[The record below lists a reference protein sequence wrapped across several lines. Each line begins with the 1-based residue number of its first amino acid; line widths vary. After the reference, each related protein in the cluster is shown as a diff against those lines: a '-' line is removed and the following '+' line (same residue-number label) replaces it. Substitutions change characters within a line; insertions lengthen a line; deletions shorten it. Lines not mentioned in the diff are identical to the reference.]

1 MIGRAL
7 LLAAL
12 AACACTGR
20 AQTAAARAIQY
31 AGGQGAALRGNPM
44 EPSGF
49 PPGGPRDG
57 SLPQAA
63 PTALKAF
70 RVLRAGNVS
79 KSGDRVRLT
88 GGAAVAYEGYEA
100 YAEQIEGDLKTKV
113 FDLTGSAKLVGADG
127 IVRADTLRV
136 DFERKRFWATGSS
149 SQLAP
154 ALLKG
159 RVLADVYVE
168 GESTAGTESHVHTE
182 DGTLT
187 TCNLEHPHFD
197 LAASKIDVYPGR
209 RAILRRVDLK
219 VFDRTLLRVPYV
231 SLPLREDAD
240 RYLPDVGQSSDE
252 GYYVKTK
259 IGVGL
264 ARNDSFDAR
273 LDYYSKLGPG
283 LGADYDYK
291 TAATDGRLRI
301 YSVLGDTQTLE
312 ATSRH
317 RQKFRFGELQLDG
330 SLQSRN
336 YLDAPNTTTML
347 NRASMNFARRDG
359 TSRLSLNR
367 TSTEQGSFEY
377 TQQTVQLS
385 DSRRFGRRANQ
396 NLDLAWVTSR
406 SVASSRIVERERIDV
421 RYRYREETRPA
432 TAEFEYTRS
441 IPVGANANF
450 FNSTDRTPALTLRS
464 DTGRLFGSGLGAR
477 IPANLQLSLGE
488 FRDPVTK
495 GTLQRG
501 SFEMDTSRT
510 SRLSKG
516 LSLSTDG
523 RFVQGMYSD
532 DTAQYAT
539 GLGANLRWEYGA
551 RSAVN
556 VRYAFLDWHGYSPLQ
571 FDRLSRT
578 NFASLDWSA
587 RPLSTWTLGIQTG
600 YDFGRADEIGDVS
613 RWQTVG
619 LRSEWRPKS
628 WFQFRTLA
636 NYDTTRESLGTV
648 RFDALYKPG
657 ATTVSLGARYD
668 GISKEWGSANLFVDG
683 LKYGRLKFSTVLAY
697 NGYLKQFEATHYS
710 FTYDLHC
717 AEAILQVLDN
727 NVGFR
732 SGRQVYFFLRLKAFP
747 FDTPFGTGTRGQA
760 IGTGAGGYSF

>member
-1 MIGRAL
+1 MTLRVL
-7 LLAAL
+7 LLAGW
-12 AACACTGR
+12 AAIACSAH
-20 AQTAAARAIQY
+20 AQTAAARAIQD
-31 AGGQGAALRGNPM
+31 AGGPGGQRQGNPL

-49 PPGGPRDG
+49 PADGPRDG

-63 PTALKAF
+63 AGALKAF
-70 RVLRAGNVS
+70 RVLRAGSVS

-88 GGAAVAYEGYEA
+88 GGAAIVYEGYEA
-100 YAEQIEGDLKTKV
+100 YAEQIEGDLKTKL

-136 DFERKRFWATGSS
+136 DFDRKRFWATGAS

-154 ALLKG
+154 TLLKG
-159 RVLADVYVE
+159 RVLADVYVD
-168 GESTAGTESHVHTE
+168 GETTAGTEGHVHTE

-187 TCNLEHPHFD
+187 TCSLDRPHFD

-209 RAILRRVDLK
+209 RAILRRVDLRT
-219 VFDRTLLRVPYV
+219 FDRTILRLPYV

-252 GYYVKTK
+252 GYYVKTR

-273 LDYYSKLGPG
+273 LDYFTKLGAG

-291 TAATDGRLRI
+291 TGSTDGRFRI
-301 YSVLGDTQTLE
+301 YSLLGGSQTLE
-312 ATSRH
+312 ASSSH
-317 RQKFRFGELQLDG
+317 RQKFSLGELQLDN
-330 SLQSRN
+330 SLQRRN
-336 YLDAPNTTTML
+336 YLDAPETTTML
-347 NRASMNFARRDG
+347 NRAVFNFARSGG
-359 TSRLSLNR
+359 TTRLSLNR
-367 TSTEQGSFEY
+367 TSTEQSSFEY
-377 TQQTVQLS
+377 TQQTIQLS
-385 DSRRFGRRANQ
+385 DTRRFGRAANQ
-396 NLDLAWVTSR
+396 SLDLAWVTSR
-406 SVASSRIVERERIDV
+406 SAAPSRIVERERIDL

-441 IPVGANANF
+441 IPVGENANF
-450 FNSTDRTPALTLRS
+450 FNSTDRTPVLTLRS
-464 DTGRLFGSGLGAR
+464 DTGRLFGAGLGSR
-477 IPANLQLSLGE
+477 VPANLQLSLGE

-501 SFEMDTSRT
+501 SFELDTSRT
-510 SRLSKG
+510 ARLSKG

-532 DTAQYAT
+532 DTAQYAI
-539 GLGANLRWEYGA
+539 GLGASLRWDYGA

-556 VRYAFLDWHGYSPLQ
+556 LRYAFLDWHGYSPLQ

-578 NFASLDWSA
+578 NFLSLDWSA
-587 RPLSTWTLGIQTG
+587 RPEASWTLGLQTG
-600 YDFGRADEIGDVS
+600 YDFGRADQIGDVS

-628 WFQFRTLA
+628 WFQLRTLA

-648 RFDALYKPG
+648 RIDALYKPG

-668 GISKEWGSANLFVDG
+668 GIRKEWGAANLFVDG

-717 AEAILQVLDN
+717 AEAILQLLDN
-727 NVGFR
+727 KVGFR
-732 SGRQVYFFLRLKAFP
+732 SGRQIYFFLRLKAFP

-760 IGTGAGGYSF
+760 IGTGTGGYSF